1 MEKLTT
7 HLLFE
12 RSDLRGLAEQLK
24 TADFTK
30 QIWSIEKELE
40 ALEEKI
46 AEELKLVMSGKCMT
60 NKN

>member
-24 TADFTK
+24 TVDFTK

-46 AEELKLVMSGKCMT
+46 AEELKLVMS
-60 NKN
+60 